1 MTEAEANFD
10 KKLAELKIAS
20 ENFGEHIDGLASAV
34 KSLTDTVKEANSA
47 IDNTPGGLWNG
58 KGSPEKQADFD
69 KGCESSDEDNGRN
82 DRYRFDENGV
92 SINDEILK

>member
-34 KSLTDTVKEANSA
+34 KKLTDTVKEANSA
-47 IDNTPGGLWNG
+47 IN
-58 KGSPEKQADFD
+58 K
-69 KGCESSDEDNGRN
+69 
-82 DRYRFDENGV
+82 V
-92 SINDEILK
+92 